1 MGEFWCPNLDH
12 LLKKL
17 LSGTPIQN
25 AAIIQKGALSL
36 PNHPGAPS
44 VEKVSGML
52 WLLRMARLG
61 RISGRPPRQVL
72 PSIVETRQF
81 QIDTYIYIYKW
92 YKIQNFGTQCYN
104 GVALSQ
110 SHCLA

>member
-81 QIDTYIYIYKW
+81 QIDTYIYI
-92 YKIQNFGTQCYN
+92 
-104 GVALSQ
+104 
-110 SHCLA
+110 